1 MKAMTTSSGIGTVRV
16 DGHFVLMLRNI
27 LSAIKAL
34 FERIT
39 VSPKCTSKSSNR
51 AKKEQGK
58 SLDEIKACYEVYFFG
73 GKNSFF

>member
-16 DGHFVLMLRNI
+16 NGHFALVLKNT
-27 LSAIKAL
+27 LSAAKAL

-51 AKKEQGK
+51 AKREQGK
-58 SLDEIKACYEVYFFG
+58 SLDEIKACYEVYFSG
-73 GKNSFF
+73 GRILF

>member
-16 DGHFVLMLRNI
+16 NGHFALVLKNT
-27 LSAIKAL
+27 LSAVKAL

-39 VSPKCTSKSSNR
+39 VSPKCTKQFSDR

-58 SLDEIKACYEVYFFG
+58 TLDEIKACYEVYFSG
-73 GKNSFF
+73 GRNSFL

>member
-1 MKAMTTSSGIGTVRV
+1 MKAMTTSRGIGTARV
-16 DGHFVLMLRNI
+16 NGRFEMVLRNI
-27 LSAIKAL
+27 LSAAKTL

-58 SLDEIKACYEVYFFG
+58 SLDEIKACYEVYFSG
-73 GKNSFF
+73 GRISYF

>member
-16 DGHFVLMLRNI
+16 NEHFEMMLRNTF
-27 LSAIKAL
+27 SAVKAL

-39 VSPKCTSKSSNR
+39 VSPKCTSNSSNR
-51 AKKEQGK
+51 AKREQGK
-58 SLDEIKACYEVYFFG
+58 SLDDIKACYEVYFFG